1 MCSKH
6 RIVQS
11 KTPCYPIQNSVLS
24 NPKRRIDPSKTPLWP
39 IPNTA
44 LVRSKC
50 HFDPVKTFFRIH
62 RNPASILIN
71 PSLRIFTLW
80 VATVC
85 SPAAMVLQSAAVAA
99 ICRYSPHAK
108 GLRPNNSTGGP
119 CRKEAT
125 RTPDPYVPNVV
136 RYQLR
141 YFPKHSRGAIPPSA
155 GKSTQLFSSRRTI
168 SRFFFR
174 QPPKTPLL
182 SARTIPDAHPG
193 RSWPPPQTRPA
204 SGPVIVHAFPHYCQ
218 QWAP

>member
-1 MCSKH
+1 
-6 RIVQS
+6 
-11 KTPCYPIQNSVLS
+11 
-24 NPKRRIDPSKTPLWP
+24 
-39 IPNTA
+39 
-44 LVRSKC
+44 
-50 HFDPVKTFFRIH
+50 
-62 RNPASILIN
+62 
-71 PSLRIFTLW
+71 
-80 VATVC
+80 
-85 SPAAMVLQSAAVAA
+85 MVLQSAAVAA

-108 GLRPNNSTGGP
+108 GHRPNNSTGGP

-182 SARTIPDAHPG
+182 PALHHPG
-193 RSWPPPQTRPA
+193 RSPWPLLAPAAYASSVCPRHRPSFPPLLSTM
-204 SGPVIVHAFPHYCQ
+204 GPVVPLVCTHVPPYLPPTYFMTGPPFPFAPRPSPRQKSPENPLFAILYCNFR
-218 QWAP
+218 P